1 MCIFVTSW
9 RLRGPSLC
17 RCPDRDLDLCHASPQ
32 PYQSECYIALLASLA
47 ISGPCTDDFL
57 CIFSCICVD
66 CNAMHIWTHVQCA
79 HLDFAFTLVL
89 QAVLRVWQVSC
100 MILAFSTVYYQFL
113 SHLQLYQHHPNDTAT
128 TTCPSLDDD
137 GNASPPNN
145 YDSGD
150 HTQDKCW
157 TTPTISNIKWQSCWW
172 QPSLFS
178 MPASGLTKL
187 AARIFFWCG
196 TIWVVATSF
205 HFHSCFN
212 ALCLFFFFAWPSWWA
227 IQEERVHYMIQAVH
241 LIPTFQYGCTT
252 ELLPPSVTRC
262 KSDNSDEDG
271 IGTMWACTFFNTLD

>member
-1 MCIFVTSW
+1 MYIFWSCLSRYIMNSTFSW
-9 RLRGPSLC
+9 
-17 RCPDRDLDLCHASPQ
+17 
-32 PYQSECYIALLASLA
+32 
-47 ISGPCTDDFL
+47 
-57 CIFSCICVD
+57 
-66 CNAMHIWTHVQCA
+66 W
-79 HLDFAFTLVL
+79 
-89 QAVLRVWQVSC
+89 VSC
-100 MILAFSTVYYQFL
+100 MILAFSAVYYQFL
-113 SHLQLYQHHPNDTAT
+113 SHLQLYQHHPNDKAT

-137 GNASPPNN
+137 SNTSPPNN

-212 ALCLFFFFAWPSWWA
+212 ALCLFFFFFCLAFLMSHTRRASSLHDPGSPSHSHIPVWL
-227 IQEERVHYMIQAVH
+227 HYWIVATVRYSLQVWQFGWRWDWYYVSMYVLQHSRLDI
-241 LIPTFQYGCTT
+241 LISYHSFVDRYMFMRFQGGDVGHKLTC
-252 ELLPPSVTRC
+252 EAMQCLLCDC
-262 KSDNSDEDG
+262 K
-271 IGTMWACTFFNTLD
+271 TLDKQPFTLKCSVCR